1 MLVYSMRNTQGSKMT
16 EPKVIVTD
24 ADGVLLN
31 WEYAFECWMEE
42 HGHRMDPNQSK
53 NHYDMSVRYGITKE
67 DTRKLIRTFNE
78 SAAIGFLPALRDATY
93 FVKLLHEKHGY
104 VFDVVT
110 SLSTNP
116 YAQKL
121 RKKNLRKLFGDTAFR
136 KFKFLATGADK
147 DAALA
152 PYKDSGLFWIED
164 RYENYQLGLKVG
176 MRSVLMEHGHNM
188 NLDMIGGHLVKNWQE
203 IYDLIISSES

>member
-1 MLVYSMRNTQGSKMT
+1 M
-16 EPKVIVTD
+16 
-24 ADGVLLN
+24 A
-31 WEYAFECWMEE
+31 E
-42 HGHRMDPNQSK
+42 HGHRLQPDHASA
-53 NHYDMSVRYGITKE
+53 YDMGTRYGISA
-67 DTRKLIRTFNE
+67 DDINKLIRTFNE

-93 FVKLLHEKHGY
+93 YIKLLHEKHGY

-121 RKKNLRKLFGDTAFR
+121 RKKNMRKLFGETAFR

-152 PYKDSGLFWIED
+152 PYKDSGLWWIED
-164 RYENYQLGLKVG
+164 RIENAELGHSLG
-176 MRSVLMEHGHNM
+176 MKSLLMAHGHNYTYEHPEIRVVR
-188 NLDMIGGHLVKNWQE
+188 DWSE
-203 IYDLIISSES
+203 IYEVILANEQQSS

>member
-1 MLVYSMRNTQGSKMT
+1 MSN
-16 EPKVIVTD
+16 KVIVTD

-31 WEYAFECWMEE
+31 WEWAFEVWMEE
-42 HGHRMDPNQSK
+42 HGHKLQAE
-53 NHYDMSVRYGITKE
+53 HATAYDMGLRYGITKE
-67 DTRKLIRTFNE
+67 DSRKLIKLFNE

-93 FVKLLHEKHGY
+93 YVKMLHEKHGY

-121 RKKNLRKLFGDTAFR
+121 RKKNLRKLFGETAFR

-152 PYKDSGLFWIED
+152 PYKDSGLFWVED
-164 RYENYQLGLKVG
+164 KTENAVLGDTLGLKSLLVA
-176 MRSVLMEHGHNM
+176 HGHNYTYEH
-188 NLDMIGGHLVKNWQE
+188 DRIKVVKDWSE
-203 IYDLIISSES
+203 IYNIVLASEQ

>member
-1 MLVYSMRNTQGSKMT
+1 MLVYSMRNTQGSHMSD
-16 EPKVIVTD
+16 KVIVTD

-31 WEYAFECWMEE
+31 WEWAFECWMEE
-42 HGHRMDPNQSK
+42 HGHRMDPAQSK
-53 NHYDMSVRYGITKE
+53 NHYDMGVRYGFTKE
-67 DTRKLIRTFNE
+67 DTRRLIRTFNE

-93 FVKLLHEKHGY
+93 FVKLLVEKHGY

-121 RKKNLRKLFGDTAFR
+121 RKKNLRKLFGENAFR

-147 DAALA
+147 DAALL

-164 RYENYQLGLKVG
+164 KTENAELGHTLGL
-176 MRSVLMEHGHNM
+176 RSLLMAHGHNYTYQH
-188 NLDMIGGHLVKNWQE
+188 DSIRVVKDWSE
-203 IYDLIISSES
+203 IYEIILASES

>member
-1 MLVYSMRNTQGSKMT
+1 MT
-16 EPKVIVTD
+16 ETKVIVTD
-24 ADGVLLN
+24 ADGVCLN
-31 WEYAFECWMEE
+31 WEWAFEVWMEE
-42 HGHRMDPNQSK
+42 HGHKLQPDHAAS
-53 NHYDMSVRYGITKE
+53 YDMGLRYGISKE
-67 DTRKLIRTFNE
+67 DTRKLIKIFNE

-93 FVKLLHEKHGY
+93 YIKMLHEKHGY

-121 RKKNLRKLFGDTAFR
+121 RKKNMRKLFGDTAFR

-147 DAALA
+147 DAALL

-164 RYENYQLGLKVG
+164 RTENAELGHRLG
-176 MRSVLMEHGHNM
+176 MKSLLMAHGHNYTYAH
-188 NLDMIGGHLVKNWQE
+188 DDIRVVKDWSE
-203 IYDLIISSES
+203 IYEIVLASEK

>member
-1 MLVYSMRNTQGSKMT
+1 MIHIAGQFWFVGNGIRWH
-16 EPKVIVTD
+16 VD
-24 ADGVLLN
+24 ASHHV
-31 WEYAFECWMEE
+31 A
-42 HGHRMDPNQSK
+42 HGISADDIN
-53 NHYDMSVRYGITKE
+53 
-67 DTRKLIRTFNE
+67 KLIRTFNE

-93 FVKLLHEKHGY
+93 YIKLLHEKHGY

-121 RKKNLRKLFGDTAFR
+121 RKKNMRKLFGETAFR

-152 PYKDSGLFWIED
+152 PYKDSGLWWIED
-164 RYENYQLGLKVG
+164 RIENAELGHSLG
-176 MRSVLMEHGHNM
+176 MKSLLMAHGHNYTYEHPEIRVVR
-188 NLDMIGGHLVKNWQE
+188 DWSE
-203 IYDLIISSES
+203 IYEVILANEQQSS

>member
-1 MLVYSMRNTQGSKMT
+1 MT
-16 EPKVIVTD
+16 ETKVIVTD
-24 ADGVLLN
+24 ADGVLLG

-42 HGHRMDPNQSK
+42 HGHRMLPEQAPN
-53 NHYDMSVRYGITKE
+53 YDMGLRYGISKE
-67 DTRKLIRTFNE
+67 DIRKLIKLFNE

-93 FVKLLHEKHGY
+93 YVKLLHEKHGY

-121 RKKNLRKLFGDTAFR
+121 RKKNLRKLFGETAFR

-147 DAALA
+147 DAALL

-164 RYENYQLGLKVG
+164 RTENAELGQRLG
-176 MRSVLMEHGHNM
+176 MKSLLIAHGHNYTYQH
-188 NLDMIGGHLVKNWQE
+188 DDIRVVKDWSE
-203 IYDLIISSES
+203 IYEIILASES

>member
-1 MLVYSMRNTQGSKMT
+1 MT

-24 ADGVLLN
+24 ADGVCLN
-31 WEYAFECWMEE
+31 WEWAFEVWMEE
-42 HGHRMDPNQSK
+42 HGHKLQPD
-53 NHYDMSVRYGITKE
+53 HAGAYDMGLRYGISKE
-67 DTRKLIRTFNE
+67 DTRKLIKIFNE

-93 FVKLLHEKHGY
+93 YIKLLHEKHGY

-121 RKKNLRKLFGDTAFR
+121 RKKNMRKLFGETAFR

-147 DAALA
+147 DAALL

-164 RYENYQLGLKVG
+164 RTENAELGQRLG
-176 MRSVLMEHGHNM
+176 MRSLLMAHGHNYTYEHPQ
-188 NLDMIGGHLVKNWQE
+188 IRVVKDWSE
-203 IYDLIISSES
+203 IYEIILASEN

>member
-1 MLVYSMRNTQGSKMT
+1 MT

-24 ADGVLLN
+24 ADGVCLN
-31 WEYAFECWMEE
+31 WEWAFEVWMEE
-42 HGHRMDPNQSK
+42 HGHKLQPD
-53 NHYDMSVRYGITKE
+53 HAGAYDMGLRYGISKE
-67 DTRKLIRTFNE
+67 DTRKLIKIFNE

-93 FVKLLHEKHGY
+93 YIKLLHEKHGY

-121 RKKNLRKLFGDTAFR
+121 RKKNMRKLFGETAFR

-147 DAALA
+147 DAALL

-164 RYENYQLGLKVG
+164 RTENAELGQRLG
-176 MRSVLMEHGHNM
+176 MRSLLMAHGHNYTYQHK
-188 NLDMIGGHLVKNWQE
+188 DIKVVKDWSE
-203 IYDLIISSES
+203 IYEIILAAEV

>member
-1 MLVYSMRNTQGSKMT
+1 MT

-24 ADGVLLN
+24 ADGVCLN
-31 WEYAFECWMEE
+31 WEWAFEVWMEE
-42 HGHRMDPNQSK
+42 HGHKLQPD
-53 NHYDMSVRYGITKE
+53 HAGAYDMGLRYGISKE
-67 DTRKLIRTFNE
+67 DTRKLIKIFNE

-93 FVKLLHEKHGY
+93 YIKLLHEKHGY

-121 RKKNLRKLFGDTAFR
+121 RKKNMRKLFGETAFR

-147 DAALA
+147 DAALL

-164 RYENYQLGLKVG
+164 RTENAELGQRLG
-176 MRSVLMEHGHNM
+176 MRSLLMAHGHNYTYEHPE
-188 NLDMIGGHLVKNWQE
+188 IRVVKDWSE
-203 IYDLIISSES
+203 IYEIILASEN

>member
-1 MLVYSMRNTQGSKMT
+1 MT

-24 ADGVLLN
+24 ADGVCLN
-31 WEYAFECWMEE
+31 WEWAFEVWMEE
-42 HGHRMDPNQSK
+42 HGHKLQPDHAAS
-53 NHYDMSVRYGITKE
+53 YDMGLRYGISKE
-67 DTRKLIRTFNE
+67 DTRKLIKIFNE

-93 FVKLLHEKHGY
+93 YVKLLHEKHGY

-121 RKKNLRKLFGDTAFR
+121 RKKNMRKLFGETAFR

-147 DAALA
+147 DAALL

-164 RYENYQLGLKVG
+164 RTENAELGQRLG
-176 MRSVLMEHGHNM
+176 MKSLLIAHGHNYTYQH
-188 NLDMIGGHLVKNWQE
+188 DDIRVVKDWSE
-203 IYDLIISSES
+203 IYEIVLASEQRSLDL

>member
-1 MLVYSMRNTQGSKMT
+1 MT

-24 ADGVLLN
+24 ADGVCLN
-31 WEYAFECWMEE
+31 WEWAFEVWMEE
-42 HGHRMDPNQSK
+42 HGHKLQPD
-53 NHYDMSVRYGITKE
+53 HAGAYDMGLRYGISKE
-67 DTRKLIRTFNE
+67 DTRKLIKIFNE

-93 FVKLLHEKHGY
+93 YIKLLHEKHGY

-121 RKKNLRKLFGDTAFR
+121 RKKNMRKLFGETAFR

-147 DAALA
+147 DAALL

-164 RYENYQLGLKVG
+164 RTENAELGQRLG
-176 MRSVLMEHGHNM
+176 MRSLLMAHGHNYTYEHPE
-188 NLDMIGGHLVKNWQE
+188 IQVVKDWSE
-203 IYDLIISSES
+203 IYEIILASES

>member
-1 MLVYSMRNTQGSKMT
+1 MTNTERSKMA

-31 WEYAFECWMEE
+31 WEWAFEVWMEE
-42 HGHRMDPNQSK
+42 HGHKLQPDHAAS
-53 NHYDMSVRYGITKE
+53 YDMGLRYGISKE
-67 DTRKLIRTFNE
+67 DTRKLIKLFNE

-93 FVKLLHEKHGY
+93 YIKMLHEKHGY

-121 RKKNLRKLFGDTAFR
+121 RKKNLRKLFGETAFR
-136 KFKFLATGADK
+136 KFKFLSTGGDK
-147 DAALA
+147 DAALL

-164 RYENYQLGLKVG
+164 KIENAELGHSLG
-176 MRSVLMEHGHNM
+176 MRSLLMAHGHNYTYQH
-188 NLDMIGGHLVKNWQE
+188 DDIKVVKDWSE
-203 IYDLIISSES
+203 IYEIILASEQ

>member
-1 MLVYSMRNTQGSKMT
+1 MND
-16 EPKVIVTD
+16 KVIVTD

-31 WEYAFECWMEE
+31 WEWAFEIWMEE
-42 HGHRMDPNQSK
+42 HGHKLQPNHA
-53 NHYDMSVRYGITKE
+53 NEYDMGARYGITKE
-67 DTRKLIRTFNE
+67 DTRKLIKLFNE

-93 FVKLLHEKHGY
+93 YVKLLHEKHGY

-121 RKKNLRKLFGDTAFR
+121 RKRNLKKLFGETAFR

-147 DAALA
+147 DGALA
-152 PYKDSGLFWIED
+152 PYKDSGYWWIED
-164 RYENYQLGLKVG
+164 KIENAELGASLG
-176 MRSVLMEHGHNM
+176 MRTMLMAHGHNFTYQHPQ
-188 NLDMIGGHLVKNWQE
+188 ILVVKDWAE
-203 IYDLIISSES
+203 IYSLIIGMDGES

>member
-1 MLVYSMRNTQGSKMT
+1 
-16 EPKVIVTD
+16 
-24 ADGVLLN
+24 
-31 WEYAFECWMEE
+31 MEE
-42 HGHRMDPNQSK
+42 HGHKLQPDHAAS
-53 NHYDMSVRYGITKE
+53 YDMGLRYGISKE
-67 DTRKLIRTFNE
+67 DTRKLIKIFNE

-93 FVKLLHEKHGY
+93 YIKLLHEKHGY

-121 RKKNLRKLFGDTAFR
+121 RKKNMRKLFGETAFR

-147 DAALA
+147 DAALL

-164 RYENYQLGLKVG
+164 RTENAELGQRLG
-176 MRSVLMEHGHNM
+176 MRSLLMAHGHNYTYEHPE
-188 NLDMIGGHLVKNWQE
+188 IRVVKDWSE
-203 IYDLIISSES
+203 IYDIVLGSEQ

>member
-1 MLVYSMRNTQGSKMT
+1 MT

-24 ADGVLLN
+24 ADGVCLN
-31 WEYAFECWMEE
+31 WEWAFEVWMEE
-42 HGHRMDPNQSK
+42 HGHKLQPD
-53 NHYDMSVRYGITKE
+53 HAGAYDMGLRYGISKE
-67 DTRKLIRTFNE
+67 DTRKLIKIFNE

-93 FVKLLHEKHGY
+93 YIKLLHEKHGY

-121 RKKNLRKLFGDTAFR
+121 RKKNMRKLFGETAFR

-147 DAALA
+147 DAALL

-164 RYENYQLGLKVG
+164 RTENAELGQRLG
-176 MRSVLMEHGHNM
+176 MRSLLMAHGHNYTYEHPE
-188 NLDMIGGHLVKNWQE
+188 IRVVKDWSE
-203 IYDLIISSES
+203 IYEIVVARDS

>member
-1 MLVYSMRNTQGSKMT
+1 MT

-24 ADGVLLN
+24 ADGVCLN
-31 WEYAFECWMEE
+31 WEWAFEVWMEE
-42 HGHRMDPNQSK
+42 HGHKLQPD
-53 NHYDMSVRYGITKE
+53 HAGAYDMGLRYGISKE
-67 DTRKLIRTFNE
+67 DTRKLIKIFNE

-93 FVKLLHEKHGY
+93 YIKLLHEKHGY

-121 RKKNLRKLFGDTAFR
+121 RKKNMRKLFGETAFR

-147 DAALA
+147 DAALL

-164 RYENYQLGLKVG
+164 RTENAELGQRLG
-176 MRSVLMEHGHNM
+176 MKSLLIAHGHNYTYQH
-188 NLDMIGGHLVKNWQE
+188 DDIRVVKDWSE
-203 IYDLIISSES
+203 IYEIVLASEQRSLDL

>member
-1 MLVYSMRNTQGSKMT
+1 MT

-24 ADGVLLN
+24 ADGVCLN
-31 WEYAFECWMEE
+31 WEWAFEVWMEE
-42 HGHRMDPNQSK
+42 HGHKLQPD
-53 NHYDMSVRYGITKE
+53 HAGAYDMGLRYGISKE
-67 DTRKLIRTFNE
+67 DTRKLIKIFNE

-93 FVKLLHEKHGY
+93 YIKLLHEKHGY

-121 RKKNLRKLFGDTAFR
+121 RKKNMRKLFGETAFR
-136 KFKFLATGADK
+136 KFKFLSTGADK
-147 DAALA
+147 DAALL

-164 RYENYQLGLKVG
+164 RTENAELGQRLG
-176 MRSVLMEHGHNM
+176 MRSLLMAHGHNYTYEHPQ
-188 NLDMIGGHLVKNWQE
+188 IRVVKDWSE
-203 IYDLIISSES
+203 IYEIILASEN

>member
-1 MLVYSMRNTQGSKMT
+1 MI

-24 ADGVLLN
+24 ADGVCLN
-31 WEYAFECWMEE
+31 WEWAFEVWMEE
-42 HGHRMDPNQSK
+42 HGHKLQPD
-53 NHYDMSVRYGITKE
+53 HAGAYDMGLRYGISKE
-67 DTRKLIRTFNE
+67 DTRKLIKIFNE

-93 FVKLLHEKHGY
+93 YIKLLHEKHGY

-121 RKKNLRKLFGDTAFR
+121 RKKNMRKLFGETAFR

-147 DAALA
+147 DAALL

-164 RYENYQLGLKVG
+164 RTENAELGQRLG
-176 MRSVLMEHGHNM
+176 MRSLLMAHGHNYTYEHPE
-188 NLDMIGGHLVKNWQE
+188 IRVVKDWSE
-203 IYDLIISSES
+203 IYEIVVARDS

>member
-1 MLVYSMRNTQGSKMT
+1 MAK
-16 EPKVIVTD
+16 EKVIVTD
-24 ADGVLLN
+24 IDGVCLN
-31 WEYAFECWMEE
+31 WEWAFEVWMEE
-42 HGHRMDPNQSK
+42 HGHKLQPEHAK
-53 NHYDMSVRYGITKE
+53 NYDMGLRYGITKE
-67 DTRKLIRTFNE
+67 DSRKLIKLFNE

-93 FVKLLHEKHGY
+93 YVKMLHEKHGY

-121 RKKNLRKLFGDTAFR
+121 RKKNLRKLFGETAFR

-164 RYENYQLGLKVG
+164 KTENAELGDALGLKSLLVA
-176 MRSVLMEHGHNM
+176 HGHNYTYEHPR
-188 NLDMIGGHLVKNWQE
+188 IKVVKDWSE
-203 IYDLIISSES
+203 IYSTVLESEQ

>member
-1 MLVYSMRNTQGSKMT
+1 MLVYSMRNTQGSEMSDKI
-16 EPKVIVTD
+16 IVTD
-24 ADGVLLN
+24 CDGVLLN
-31 WEYAFECWMEE
+31 WEWAFEVWMEE
-42 HGHRMDPNQSK
+42 HGHKLQPD
-53 NHYDMSVRYGITKE
+53 HADAYDMGLRYGISKE
-67 DTRKLIRTFNE
+67 DTKKLIKIFNE

-93 FVKLLHEKHGY
+93 YVKLLHEKHGY

-121 RKKNLRKLFGDTAFR
+121 RKKNLRKLFGETAFR
-136 KFKFLATGADK
+136 KFKFLSTGADK
-147 DAALA
+147 DAALL

-164 RYENYQLGLKVG
+164 RYENYQLGLKLG

-188 NLDMIGGHLVKNWQE
+188 NLDMTGGHLVKNWQE
-203 IYDLIISSES
+203 IYELIISSES

>member
-1 MLVYSMRNTQGSKMT
+1 MT

-24 ADGVLLN
+24 ADGVCLN
-31 WEYAFECWMEE
+31 WEWAFEVWMEE
-42 HGHRMDPNQSK
+42 HGHKLQPD
-53 NHYDMSVRYGITKE
+53 HAGAYDMGLRYGISKE
-67 DTRKLIRTFNE
+67 DTRKLIKIFNE

-93 FVKLLHEKHGY
+93 YIKLLHEKHGY

-121 RKKNLRKLFGDTAFR
+121 RKKNLRKLFGETAFR

-147 DAALA
+147 DAALL

-164 RYENYQLGLKVG
+164 RTENAELGQRLG
-176 MRSVLMEHGHNM
+176 MKSLLIANGHNYTYQH
-188 NLDMIGGHLVKNWQE
+188 DDIRVVKDWSE
-203 IYDLIISSES
+203 IYEIVLASEQRSLDL

>member
-1 MLVYSMRNTQGSKMT
+1 MT
-16 EPKVIVTD
+16 ETKVIVTD
-24 ADGVLLN
+24 ADGVCLN
-31 WEYAFECWMEE
+31 WEWAFEVWMEE
-42 HGHRMDPNQSK
+42 HGHKLQPDHAAS
-53 NHYDMSVRYGITKE
+53 YDMGLRYGISKE
-67 DTRKLIRTFNE
+67 DTRKLIKIFNE

-93 FVKLLHEKHGY
+93 YIKLLHEKHGY

-121 RKKNLRKLFGDTAFR
+121 RKKNMRKLFGETAFR

-152 PYKDSGLFWIED
+152 PYKDSGLWWIED
-164 RYENYQLGLKVG
+164 RIENAELGHSLG
-176 MRSVLMEHGHNM
+176 MKSLLMAHGHNYTYEHHEIRVVR
-188 NLDMIGGHLVKNWQE
+188 DWSE
-203 IYDLIISSES
+203 IYEVILANEQQSS

>member
-1 MLVYSMRNTQGSKMT
+1 MT

-24 ADGVLLN
+24 ADGVCLN
-31 WEYAFECWMEE
+31 WEWAFEVWMEE
-42 HGHRMDPNQSK
+42 HGHKLQPDHAASYNMGL
-53 NHYDMSVRYGITKE
+53 RYGISKE
-67 DTRKLIRTFNE
+67 DTRKLIKIFNE

-93 FVKLLHEKHGY
+93 YIKLLHEKHGY

-121 RKKNLRKLFGDTAFR
+121 RKKNMRKLFGETAFR

-147 DAALA
+147 DAALL

-203 IYDLIISSES
+203 IYELIISSES

>member
-1 MLVYSMRNTQGSKMT
+1 MT

-24 ADGVLLN
+24 ADGVCLN
-31 WEYAFECWMEE
+31 WEWAFEVWMEE
-42 HGHRMDPNQSK
+42 HGHKLQPD
-53 NHYDMSVRYGITKE
+53 HAGAYDMGLRYGISKE
-67 DTRKLIRTFNE
+67 DTRKLIKIFNE

-93 FVKLLHEKHGY
+93 YIKLLHEKHGY

-121 RKKNLRKLFGDTAFR
+121 RKKNLRKLFGETAFR

-147 DAALA
+147 DAALL

-164 RYENYQLGLKVG
+164 RTENAELGQRL
-176 MRSVLMEHGHNM
+176 S
-188 NLDMIGGHLVKNWQE
+188 QE
-203 IYDLIISSES
+203 RELPLRDYLN